1 MPFPQGIIQIQA
13 LTTNA
18 TNRGQYANRYYPASV
33 AFPHLDLVLLY
44 PGRINNH
51 GDYRLEF
58 NGNPLSHPDIVEAVH
73 NYARQGHGHG
83 NIITSFLVDL
93 YKNGL
98 NANSNFNININVKN
112 HQLNLDEFKQ
122 LVYWI
127 VLQED
132 INFPRPRYMG
142 VKRPLIRY
150 IEGAISALHS
160 NLLSLDD
167 VIRRTN
173 NHGRRP
179 QPAFIHQDVTDY
191 LVQNIQQIR

>member
-1 MPFPQGIIQIQA
+1 MPFTQGILQIQA

-18 TNRGQYANRYYPASV
+18 TNKRQYANRYYPALETL
-33 AFPHLDLVLLY
+33 PNLNLVLLY

-58 NGNPLSHPDIVEAVH
+58 NSNALSHPEIVEAVH
-73 NYARQGHGHG
+73 DCTSRGHGI
-83 NIITSFLVDL
+83 IITNFLVDL
-93 YKNGL
+93 YINGL

-142 VKRPLIRY
+142 VRMPLIRY
-150 IEGAISALHS
+150 IEGAISALHP
-160 NLLSLDD
+160 NLLSLDE

-179 QPAFIHQDVTDY
+179 QPAFIHQDITDY
-191 LVQNIQQIR
+191 LVQNIQQII

>member
-1 MPFPQGIIQIQA
+1 MPFTQGIIQIQA

-18 TNRGQYANRYYPASV
+18 TNRGQYANRYYPAIETL
-33 AFPHLDLVLLY
+33 PNLDIVLLY

-58 NGNPLSHPDIVEAVH
+58 NGNALSHPDIVEAVH
-73 NYARQGHGHG
+73 DCTSQGHG
-83 NIITSFLVDL
+83 NIITNFLVDL
-93 YKNGL
+93 YINGL

-142 VKRPLIRY
+142 VRMPLIRY
-150 IEGAISALHS
+150 IEGAISALHP

-173 NHGRRP
+173 NHGRPP
-179 QPAFIHQDVTDY
+179 QPAFIHEDVTDY
-191 LVQNIQQIR
+191 LIQNIQQIR

>member
-1 MPFPQGIIQIQA
+1 MPFTQGIIQIQA
-13 LTTNA
+13 LTKNA
-18 TNRGQYANRYYPASV
+18 TNRGQYANRHYPASEV
-33 AFPHLDLVLLY
+33 FPHLVLVLLY

-51 GDYRLEF
+51 GDYRMEF
-58 NGNPLSHPDIVEAVH
+58 YGDPLSHPDIVKAVH
-73 NYARQGHGHG
+73 DCTLDGHGI
-83 NIITSFLVDL
+83 IITNFLVDL
-93 YKNGL
+93 YINGL

-142 VKRPLIRY
+142 VRMPLIRY
-150 IEGAISALHS
+150 IEGAISALHP

-173 NHGRRP
+173 NHGRPP
-179 QPAFIHQDVTDY
+179 QPAFIHEDVTDY
-191 LVQNIQQIR
+191 LIQNIQQIR